1 MFAVGLTSLGSKFVF
16 PELCGQVQGVASTG
30 RGKGALLARQ
40 VSEFLVIWN
49 NIIPLNSYTFSFFLF
64 RTALHLWAEIR

>member
-30 RGKGALLARQ
+30 RGKEALLARQ
-40 VSEFLVIWN
+40 VSRFLVIRN
-49 NIIPLNSYTFSFFLF
+49 NIIPLNSYTFFLF
-64 RTALHLWAEIR
+64 RTVLHLWAEIR